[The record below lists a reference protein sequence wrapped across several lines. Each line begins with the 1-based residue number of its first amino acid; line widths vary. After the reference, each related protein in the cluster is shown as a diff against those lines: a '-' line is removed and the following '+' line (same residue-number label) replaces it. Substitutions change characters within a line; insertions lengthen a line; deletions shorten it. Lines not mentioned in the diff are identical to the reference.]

1 MKPAQI
7 DNGFQ
12 FTWKSWF
19 QVHPETSYD
28 EFLNDDFNSEIV
40 CFKAFQK
47 CFASYQWSL
56 NQYFWPL

>member
-40 CFKAFQK
+40 F
-47 CFASYQWSL
+47 
-56 NQYFWPL
+56 